1 MNNIQKYR
9 GLKGI
14 TQKELADTLGM
25 TRPGLSYLEHS
36 NAKNVNQKKL
46 EEMSA
51 ILGVSI
57 VKLLGE
63 DNLKNIPTTIEDA
76 DYMIELLE
84 NIKRGL

>member
-14 TQKELADTLGM
+14 TQVELADALNM

-46 EEMSA
+46 EKMSE

-63 DNLKNIPTTIEDA
+63 DNFKNVPSTVEDI
-76 DYMIELLE
+76 DYTIELLE